1 MVCFLLYRVGGS
13 LPVIIPYTSE
23 FNRNKYRGSYMGVQ
37 AFFWMIGQ
45 LTCRMLAW
53 AIIPIRLFH
62 LFGRELESWRIFIAI
77 CALPSLIGAV
87 MYFFL
92 PEIPRFLLKTK
103 VHYEFPQNCFKT
115 TERHSLSRFIK
126 SILPSLMWLVTL
138 SHCCYQR
145 PSMFHWFRLANTRKH

>member
-1 MVCFLLYRVGGS
+1 MGGS

-23 FNRNKYRGSYMGVQ
+23 FIRNKYRGPYLGVQ

-45 LTCRMLAW
+45 LTCGMLAW

-62 LFGRELESWRIFIAI
+62 LFGREIESWRICIAI

-92 PEIPRFLLKTK
+92 PENPWFLLQVKH
-103 VHYEFPQNCFKT
+103 VV
-115 TERHSLSRFIK
+115 IK
-126 SILPSLMWLVTL
+126 SILPSLLWLVTL
-138 SHCCYQR
+138 SHCCYQSYPCFTGLGWQTPESIKR
-145 PSMFHWFRLANTRKH
+145 IATDFHAESYQKIYRISGIVIG